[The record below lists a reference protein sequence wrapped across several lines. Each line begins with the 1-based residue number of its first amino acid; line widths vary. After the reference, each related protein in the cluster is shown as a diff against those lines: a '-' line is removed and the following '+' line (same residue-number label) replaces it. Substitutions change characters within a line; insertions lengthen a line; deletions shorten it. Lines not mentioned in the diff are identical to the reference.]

1 MNKTEKV
8 LKGLENCK
16 GETSCRFCPY
26 YSSDMQR
33 CGSESLFNDAAELI
47 KNSEITTSKAVSYL
61 KETGWLKMYEEYIL
75 MKKRLG
81 FTTEREEYEY
91 ENWH

>member
-16 GETSCRFCPY
+16 GDSPCKTCPY
-26 YSSDMQR
+26 YSNETER
-33 CGSESLFNDAAELI
+33 CGSESLFDDAIELI
-47 KNSEITTSKAVSYL
+47 KNNEITTSKAISYL

-81 FTTEREEYEY
+81 FTTEQEEYNY